1 VSEQGRA
8 EWPEVKLAI
17 APDWWG
23 PMHSTMVLAA
33 DEPVPDWTLGH
44 ERYIP
49 ASRRTQ
55 LIEGLEAE
63 VRRLADEYDA
73 SYGLFAKTDAPST
86 AAAADATAQ
95 YALTIT
101 RRLQALI
108 DNYKAKEVDH
118 G

>member
-1 VSEQGRA
+1 MSEPVKA
-8 EWPEVKLAI
+8 EWPEVELAI

-49 ASRRTQ
+49 ASK
-55 LIEGLEAE
+55 LEQVAQE
-63 VRRLADEYDA
+63 LDDEIDTLDDLCRLYLAWKED
-73 SYGLFAKTDAPST
+73 G
-86 AAAADATAQ
+86 AADGFAQ
-95 YALTIT
+95 ASD
-101 RRLQALI
+101 RLQTLLKLLR
-108 DNYKAKEVDH
+108 DTTEGERGHLN